1 MFGNPAAERAA
12 LEMTYEDTCTI
23 YRMEEVTGSNK
34 ITKAER
40 VPVAENVICSLSS
53 MQIRPSEQTAAQ
65 NDIEYTVKLFLG
77 PEINIRPGDQID
89 VKRFGRVNP
98 ASETVL
104 KYESTG
110 QPMIY
115 ATHQEIMVKG
125 RDIA

>member
-77 PEINIRPGDQID
+77 PEI
-89 VKRFGRVNP
+89 
-98 ASETVL
+98 S
-104 KYESTG
+104 
-110 QPMIY
+110 
-115 ATHQEIMVKG
+115 
-125 RDIA
+125 

>member
-12 LEMTYEDTCTI
+12 IEMTYEDTCTI
-23 YRMEEVTGSNK
+23 YRMAEVTGSNK
-34 ITKAER
+34 ITKMER

-65 NDIEYTVKLFLG
+65 NDVEYTVKLFLG
-77 PEINIRPGDQID
+77 PEINVLPGDQID

-98 ASETVL
+98 ASGTVL

-110 QPMIY
+110 QPMVY